1 MHPLNIQRGRKLRQC
16 INHNLGPGLLQNA
29 ISKLD
34 GQLDDNKTNNNR
46 QTTDRQTNDD
56 RRQDDGRQTTDNS
69 NKQQMISEDL
79 QKQND
84 SVKNV
89 FTHASE
95 RCCLLVQLR
104 PPGLDNTI
112 QHKTNPR
119 KQANKQTRTQKHKNQ
134 HNKDTQ
140 ETMETTSYGLSKNR
154 VWGTKN
160 SVKSSRVVCTDIHE
174 NHTDENS
181 ANHASSCRMN
191 DSVASRLAKAR
202 WSQARAP
209 SERADAQH
217 GKELLSLWG
226 ALMLCHQVTRV
237 FRPR

>member
-1 MHPLNIQRGRKLRQC
+1 MLTISTAKASRLGQYNTTQNKPKKTSKQTNKNTETQKPTTQRHTRNNGNNKLR
-16 INHNLGPGLLQNA
+16 L
-29 ISKLD
+29 K
-34 GQLDDNKTNNNR
+34 
-46 QTTDRQTNDD
+46 
-56 RRQDDGRQTTDNS
+56 
-69 NKQQMISEDL
+69 
-79 QKQND
+79 QKQSLGN
-84 SVKNV
+84 
-89 FTHASE
+89 
-95 RCCLLVQLR
+95 
-104 PPGLDNTI
+104 
-112 QHKTNPR
+112 
-119 KQANKQTRTQKHKNQ
+119 
-134 HNKDTQ
+134 
-140 ETMETTSYGLSKNR
+140 
-154 VWGTKN
+154 KN
-160 SVKSSRVVCTDIHE
+160 SVKSSQVVCIDIHE